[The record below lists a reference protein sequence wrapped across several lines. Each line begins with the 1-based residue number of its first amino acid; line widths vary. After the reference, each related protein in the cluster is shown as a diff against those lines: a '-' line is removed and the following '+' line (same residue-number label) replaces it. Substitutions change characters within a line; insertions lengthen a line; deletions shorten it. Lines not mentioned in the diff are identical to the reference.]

1 MITLKTVL
9 RANAMSC
16 IIFGFIFVLAPMA
29 VAQFVGGNNSVPE
42 LALTVLGI
50 ILLVNGA
57 HLVWAS
63 FKELPHKF
71 LIMYFSIGDFLWAIM
86 TVILVAFGLWI
97 TTLEGVIASLLI
109 AVVVASLGVL
119 QLFKRKKMGSC

>member
-16 IIFGFIFVLAPMA
+16 IIFGVIFVLAPMA
-29 VAQFVGGNNSVPE
+29 VAQFIGGNNPAPE

-86 TVILVAFGLWI
+86 TVILVAFNLWI

-109 AVVVASLGVL
+109 AVGVASLGVL
-119 QLFKRKKMGSC
+119 QLFKRKAMGSC